1 MKTQG
6 EVFML
11 GYSRWQL
18 FKGLVAAVGVLS
30 IVSLALIYF
39 LPSPPSKVVMAT
51 GNKGGIFPYYGRQ
64 YREVFSRF
72 HIELELRET
81 AGAGENIKLLQ
92 DPNSDVEIAF
102 VSGGI
107 SDSKHSPGLLSLGT
121 VYNNPYWIFYSS
133 NEPFDQLSRLMGKRI
148 AVGPEGSATRT
159 SAEKILGKGGVNSE
173 TAIFLPF
180 AGTAAVEAINDGKV
194 DAVWII
200 GAPDATAVKSLLQ
213 NPNVRIMSFP
223 TAEAFTR
230 IFPDLARMV
239 LPQGVIDIY
248 RNIPPND
255 VQLIGSTTKVLVRGD
270 LHPEIV
276 QLLLQTMV
284 EAHGGSNIFQRIGE
298 FPNGTD
304 VEYPVAPAA
313 TDFYKNG
320 PSFLQRH
327 LPLWLSVH
335 AQRAI
340 AVLVATIALGL
351 PMFRFLPTA
360 YNWLTRRRLFYWYAE
375 LKALEA
381 SFDTDPTGKHLAQ
394 KQAEIERIE
403 EAVSHIRFPLTFSDQ
418 LYNLRSHIDIVRR
431 KITSHV
437 NAPGRVAAE

>member
-1 MKTQG
+1 
-6 EVFML
+6 ML
-11 GYSRWQL
+11 GYNRRQL
-18 FKGLVAAVGVLS
+18 FKGFAAAVAIVS
-30 IVSLALIYF
+30 IVSLILIYF
-39 LPSPPSKVVMAT
+39 IPTPPSKVTMAT
-51 GNKGGIFPYYGRQ
+51 AFKGSSFEYYGRQ
-64 YREVFSRF
+64 YREIFARSNVD
-72 HIELELRET
+72 LELRPSS
-81 AGAGENIKLLQ
+81 GAGENIKLLQ
-92 DPNSDVEIAF
+92 DPRSGVQF
-102 VSGGI
+102 SLMVSGI
-107 SDSKHSPGLLSLGT
+107 SDGKHAPGLLSLGT

-133 NEPFDQLSRLMGKRI
+133 NEPVDRLSQLMGKRI
-148 AVGPEGSATRT
+148 AVGPEGSATRA
-159 SAEKILGKGGVNSE
+159 SAEQVLGKGGVNSE
-173 TAIFLPF
+173 TATFLPF
-180 AGTAAVEAINDGKV
+180 AGTTAVEALNDGKV

-213 NPNVRIMSFP
+213 SPNVRIMSFP
-223 TAEAFTR
+223 MAEAFTR
-230 IFPDLARMV
+230 IFPDLTRMV

-255 VQLIGSTTKVLVRGD
+255 VQLIGSTTKVLVRSD

-284 EAHGGSNIFQRIGE
+284 EVHSGSNIFQRIGE

-313 TDFYKNG
+313 IDFYKNG
-320 PSFLQRH
+320 PSFMQRH

-340 AVLVATIALGL
+340 AVLVTAIALSL

-360 YNWLTRRRLFYWYAE
+360 YNWLTRRRLFYWYAQ

-381 SFDTDPTGKHLAQ
+381 SFDTDPTGKHLPQ
-394 KQAEIERIE
+394 KRAEIERIE
-403 EAVSHIRFPLTFSDQ
+403 EAVSHIHFPLTFSDQ

-437 NAPGRVAAE
+437 NAPGQIAAE